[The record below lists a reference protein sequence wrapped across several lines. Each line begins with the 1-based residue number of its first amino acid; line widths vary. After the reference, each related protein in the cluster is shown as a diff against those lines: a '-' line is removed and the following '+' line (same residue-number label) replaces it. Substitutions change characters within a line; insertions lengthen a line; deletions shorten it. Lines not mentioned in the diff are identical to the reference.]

1 MDEKNSKKLIVESLN
16 SLPLISI
23 MEYSNEPWVIRDC
36 ESRYVYVNQAG
47 KSVAEPPISNTAKA
61 NAIGAMPLPN
71 TVRSRAKNKFLNGA

>member
-1 MDEKNSKKLIVESLN
+1 MDEKNKPLNTKKLIVESLN

-47 KSVAEPPISNTAKA
+47 MDFLS
-61 NAIGAMPLPN
+61 LPTDFDIEGSLEN
-71 TVRSRAKNKFLNGA
+71 IVVT